1 MKPVLLVLVLTTT
14 SVAGNA
20 ADTQENLSADSD
32 PFYAGKT
39 KDTTAYDQAAHCKE
53 LRRQMAELTGSPQR
67 RHAVSQRY
75 QLECTPARQMPG
87 QPGLQ

>member
-1 MKPVLLVLVLTTT
+1 MKTVFPALVLTTL
-14 SVAGNA
+14 SLAGKA
-20 ADTQENLSADSD
+20 QDTQDLLSTESD
-32 PFYAGKT
+32 PFYAGKPPA
-39 KDTTAYDQAAHCKE
+39 TTNDGAAHCKE
-53 LRRQMAELTGSPQR
+53 LRRQMAELMGSPQR